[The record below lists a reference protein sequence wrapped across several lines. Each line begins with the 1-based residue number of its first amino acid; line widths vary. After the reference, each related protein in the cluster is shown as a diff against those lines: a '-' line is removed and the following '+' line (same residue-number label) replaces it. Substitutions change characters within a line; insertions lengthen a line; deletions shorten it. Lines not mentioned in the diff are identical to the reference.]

1 MLSSLSPRIL
11 RATASGLLL
20 GACGYNPSAE
30 ETYDQGRFAIESVT
44 IIDPGARSANAAR
57 ITDQTVI
64 VVGDR
69 IERVGPSAEVSVPKG
84 TRTIDGRGRFL
95 IPGLWDM
102 HVHPDDP
109 EIWELLQ
116 PPAHL
121 RDLFMP
127 NFVAWGVTGIRD
139 MGGDWQ
145 VIQDWR
151 TRIDAGSLVG
161 PRIVA
166 AGPLVDGPEPSWLGS
181 VAVDSP
187 ARGRAAVDSLLAEGV
202 DFIKVYGQLPREAFF
217 AVVTRAHER
226 GVRVAGHVPDG
237 VSLEEALE
245 AGLDDQQHL
254 LKMQRV
260 FSDWPSIMAQ
270 LREIA
275 DTFPRERLRLEA
287 ARLAEANY
295 DEEMARAYYRRMAES
310 GIWATPTLVV
320 WRRNAFYDPDDPTVV
335 PWLRYVPAYLREW
348 WTPEVN
354 IHLRNA
360 TPESAEAL
368 RSYYRLWVRIAGELA
383 DEGVRLLAGSDTGG
397 NPHLIPGLSL
407 HEELD
412 LLVGAGL
419 TPLEAL
425 RTATLNPALYMGM
438 DIELGT
444 VEAGKLADLVLLDA
458 DPLTDIAN
466 SRSISAVVY
475 RGTLLDRRARGAL
488 MDSMASAAR

>member
-1 MLSSLSPRIL
+1 MKARSL
-11 RATASGLLL
+11 ALLL
-20 GACGYNPSAE
+20 GVCGYAPSAG
-30 ETYDQGRFAIESVT
+30 ETQDQGRFAIESVT
-44 IIDPGARSANAAR
+44 IIDPAAQSADAAR
-57 ITDQTVI
+57 LTDQTVM

-69 IERVGPSAEVSVPKG
+69 IERVGPSTEVLIPRG

-127 NFVAWGVTGIRD
+127 NFVVWGVTGVRD
-139 MGGDWQ
+139 MGGDWR

-151 TRIDAGSLVG
+151 RRIAAGALVG

-166 AGPLVDGPEPSWLGS
+166 AGPLVDGPEPSWPGS
-181 VAVDSP
+181 VAVESP
-187 ARGRAAVDSLLAEGV
+187 DQGRAAVDSLLAEGV
-202 DFIKVYGQLPREAFF
+202 DFIKVYAQLPREAFF
-217 AVVTRAHER
+217 AVVARAHER
-226 GVRVAGHVPDG
+226 GVRVSGHVPDE

-254 LKMQRV
+254 LKMQRA
-260 FSDWPSIMAQ
+260 FSDWPAIVAH

-275 DTFPRERLRLEA
+275 NDIPREKLRVEA

-295 DEEMARAYYRRMAES
+295 DEASARAYYRRMAQS
-310 GIWATPTLVV
+310 GTWVTPTLVV
-320 WRRNAFYDPDDPTVV
+320 WKRNAFYQADDPTVA
-335 PWLRYVPAYLREW
+335 PWLRYVPEYLRKW

-354 IHLRNA
+354 VHLRNE
-360 TPESAEAL
+360 TPESVEAL
-368 RSYYRLWVRIAGELA
+368 RFYYRLWVRIARELA
-383 DEGVRLLAGSDTGG
+383 EVGVQLLAGSDTGG
-397 NPHLIPGLSL
+397 NPHLIPGMSL
-407 HEELD
+407 HEELE
-412 LLVGAGL
+412 LLVNAGL

-425 RTATLNPALYMGM
+425 RTATLNPALYMNM
-438 DIELGT
+438 DTELGT
-444 VEAGKLADLVLLDA
+444 VETGKVADMILLDA

-466 SRSISAVVY
+466 TRSISAVVY
-475 RGTLLDRRARGAL
+475 RGTLLDRRDREVL
-488 MDSMASAAR
+488 LDSIASAAR